1 MSHLWTF
8 FRGDNFSESLLKNLP
23 AISRVQVLLDLF
35 EISRDVNETIS
46 QLNTGTENLGPESKT
61 LKYTNLVKMI
71 IAEERQNVRNI
82 QMIIYVFIS
91 PLEKL
96 ENVPKEVSCHF
107 EVMPYITV
115 IKRPDS
121 YLSFSFLVGT
131 FGSFSLYPPF

>member
-1 MSHLWTF
+1 MSF
-8 FRGDNFSESLLKNLP
+8 FLKQITSD
-23 AISRVQVLLDLF
+23 ISFQVLLDLF

-96 ENVPKEVSCHF
+96 ENVPKEVSCLF
-107 EVMPYITV
+107 EVIPY
-115 IKRPDS
+115 KLR
-121 YLSFSFLVGT
+121 
-131 FGSFSLYPPF
+131 